1 MLKIF
6 DQSHE
11 VVGYIKK
18 YRDCKIESV
27 LSTAEKTLS
36 FTYLAKSKKIDYEYY
51 IQTAD
56 AEYVVKA
63 IRITSDG
70 YPEYTATLW
79 TLEELESKTWE
90 TFLAKDSSLRDTAN
104 LALAGTGW
112 RVAGRSTVDKKRSVG
127 LQEERH
133 Q

>member
-6 DQSHE
+6 NQSHE

-36 FTYLAKSKKIDYEYY
+36 FTYLGKAKKIDYEYY

-70 YPEYTATLW
+70 YPEYTAT
-79 TLEELESKTWE
+79 
-90 TFLAKDSSLRDTAN
+90 
-104 LALAGTGW
+104 
-112 RVAGRSTVDKKRSVG
+112 
-127 LQEERH
+127 
-133 Q
+133 

>member
-6 DQSHE
+6 NQSHE
-11 VVGYIKK
+11 AVGYIKK
-18 YRDCKIESV
+18 YRDCKVESV

-36 FTYLAKSKKIDYEYY
+36 FVYLGKSGKIDYEYY
-51 IQTAD
+51 VQTAD

-70 YPEYTATLW
+70 YPEYTATLNM
-79 TLEELESKTWE
+79 EELETKTWE

-112 RVAGRSTVDKKRSVG
+112 RGT
-127 LQEERH
+127 E
-133 Q
+133 